1 MQLSGRA
8 PLNTS
13 KRLRFSFLQQ
23 QSPCG
28 LKFSGSFL
36 ATLEFRS
43 SCHIVQCPLLCL
55 SWSPHSGPSFYSLI
69 GVLPRNSHLV
79 TGNSHASLLLIQ
91 RGVRLGEGEKG
102 WAKALKALGLPRLAW
117 ESTRP
122 PDLGQGKVGGSTLS
136 SVWEDGA
143 SSEQTQGICTQS
155 VSMDT
160 RQGKRP
166 MEQRKCLDETADMT
180 S

>member
-1 MQLSGRA
+1 MC
-8 PLNTS
+8 

-43 SCHIVQCPLLCL
+43 SCHTLQCPLLCL
-55 SWSPHSGPSFYSLI
+55 FWSPHSGPSFYSLI

-79 TGNSHASLLLIQ
+79 TGNPHASLLLIQ
-91 RGVRLGEGEKG
+91 RGVRLREEEEEGR
-102 WAKALKALGLPRLAW
+102 AKATPTGLGVHKV
-117 ESTRP
+117 TRSGT
-122 PDLGQGKVGGSTLS
+122 GQGGGSTLS

-143 SSEQTQGICTQS
+143 SSEQTKGIRTQA

-160 RQGKRP
+160 SQGKGP
-166 MEQRKCLDETADMT
+166 IEQRKCLDDTADMT